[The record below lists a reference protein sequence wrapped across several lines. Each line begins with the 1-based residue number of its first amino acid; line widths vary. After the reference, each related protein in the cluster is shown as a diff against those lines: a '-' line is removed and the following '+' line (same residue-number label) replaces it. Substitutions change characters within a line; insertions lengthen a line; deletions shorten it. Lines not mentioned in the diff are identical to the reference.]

1 MKTQGKWVVFSYS
14 KSTGTRFLGLIFLP
28 FLFCTSPGNSEQAD
42 YCVGIRGNGELIAA
56 HWPAMARMVEE
67 LGMPQAIAGGSS
79 GSITTFLVESVALN
93 PDLALIVDPIERRQK
108 QSLLIKSMPFYLQ
121 ILAHHSQAVSGFEF
135 LNGLSDRGSEITQ
148 NLMRYFSSASEGN
161 ASDEKL
167 AQDLAGA
174 LKKYGPLLNP
184 EILRGLVRHPA
195 RFRKAVLES
204 LEVFGKFNATTDR
217 DIFFR
222 PGLIDF
228 KYFALLIGQIGDF
241 YAGNTPNEHQT
252 KLMSFLNN
260 CSKKGY
266 GRHFA
271 DLSANCQNEF
281 AQLVDQYLSTPW
293 SQYRN
298 QRIFDPLGLGLSS
311 FATTSII
318 KGEAKEKFTQMM
330 SAYNSANQSIDYS
343 TYSINFDKDIAYGY
357 WGQQSQLKKIQT
369 GLQPFIQKGDLKSK
383 KFLALESANW
393 FEVLSLSPAEPGLAN
408 IQNLIRN
415 SSRESVLSELTKDY
429 QNRWTDLQPHQ
440 KYISAGGW
448 SDLHPTLILK
458 AYGCENI
465 VYLTRQNG
473 ESIFGQ
479 TVFIRLTGTQ
489 NQIPFW
495 KELSLNNNQGW
506 DVKGTE
512 AEHTP
517 WNQLY
522 NLGNKESSF
531 NRSLNETDAV
541 YCTDWNSF
549 DVFNKG
555 QLNSMLRDSYTAPVL
570 LRPGSSSKLQVNKV
584 QDVVHSSGFP
594 GCSPL

>member
-1 MKTQGKWVVFSYS
+1 MKNQRKWVVFSVS
-14 KSTGTRFLGLIFLP
+14 KSTGIRFLGLIFFP
-28 FLFCTSPGNSEQAD
+28 FLFCTALGNSEQPN

-56 HWPAMARMVEE
+56 HWPAMARIVEE

-93 PDLALIVDPIERRQK
+93 PDLALIVDPAERRQK

-135 LNGLSDRGSEITQ
+135 LNGITNQGSEIAQ
-148 NLMRYFSSASEGN
+148 ILIRYLSSSRSAKASHKN
-161 ASDEKL
+161 FTR
-167 AQDLAGA
+167 DLVEA
-174 LKKYGPLLNP
+174 LEKYGPLLNP
-184 EILRGLVRHPA
+184 EILRGLERHPA
-195 RFRKAVLES
+195 YFQKAALES

-241 YAGNTPNEHQT
+241 YAGNVSKEQQ
-252 KLMSFLNN
+252 KKILSFLDN
-260 CSKKGY
+260 CSKQGY
-266 GRHFA
+266 AKQFSDISTG
-271 DLSANCQNEF
+271 CQNEF
-281 AQLVDQYLSTPW
+281 AQLVGQYISAPW
-293 SQYRN
+293 SQYHN
-298 QRIFDPLGLGLSS
+298 QRIFEPLGLGLSS

-440 KYISAGGW
+440 KYVSAGGW

-549 DVFNKG
+549 DVFHG
-555 QLNSMLRDSYTAPVL
+555 EMDSMLRDSYEAPVL
-570 LRPGSSSKLQVNKV
+570 LRPGSLSKLQVNKIHEGL
-584 QDVVHSSGFP
+584 QTKGLQ
-594 GCSPL
+594 GCNPL

>member
-1 MKTQGKWVVFSYS
+1 MKYLAAKNGARNPSQKLTQ
-14 KSTGTRFLGLIFLP
+14 
-28 FLFCTSPGNSEQAD
+28 
-42 YCVGIRGNGELIAA
+42 ELY
-56 HWPAMARMVEE
+56 E
-67 LGMPQAIAGGSS
+67 
-79 GSITTFLVESVALN
+79 
-93 PDLALIVDPIERRQK
+93 
-108 QSLLIKSMPFYLQ
+108 
-121 ILAHHSQAVSGFEF
+121 
-135 LNGLSDRGSEITQ
+135 
-148 NLMRYFSSASEGN
+148 
-161 ASDEKL
+161 
-167 AQDLAGA
+167 A

-184 EILRGLVRHPA
+184 EILRGLANHPA
-195 RFRKAVLES
+195 HFRKAVLDS
-204 LEVFGKFNATTDR
+204 LEFFGKFNATTDR

-260 CSKKGY
+260 CSKQGY

-281 AQLVDQYLSTPW
+281 TQLVDQYLSTPW

-298 QRIFDPLGLGLSS
+298 QRIFESLGLGLSS

-330 SAYNSANQSIDYS
+330 SSYNTANQNIDYS
-343 TYSINFDKDIAYGY
+343 SYSINFDKDIAYGY
-357 WGQQSQLKKIQT
+357 WGQQSSLKKIQT
-369 GLQPFIQKGDLKSK
+369 GLEPFIQKGDLKSK

-393 FEVLSLSPAEPGLAN
+393 FEVLSISPAEPGLAN

-415 SSRESVLSELTKDY
+415 SSRESVLTEATKDY
-429 QNRWTDLQPHQ
+429 TQRWTNLQSHE
-440 KYISAGGW
+440 KYVSAGGW

-495 KELSLNNNQGW
+495 KDLSLNNNRGW
-506 DVKGTE
+506 DVKNTE
-512 AEHTP
+512 AANTP

-522 NLGNKESSF
+522 NIGNKESSF
-531 NRSLNETDAV
+531 NRSLGETDAV

-549 DVFNKG
+549 DVFHG
-555 QLNSMLRDSYTAPVL
+555 ELNSMLRDSYDAPVL
-570 LRPGSSSKLQVNKV
+570 LRPGSLSKLQVNKT
-584 QDVVHSSGFP
+584 QEGLQAGDFQ

>member
-1 MKTQGKWVVFSYS
+1 MKSQAKKNVLSVS
-14 KSTGTRFLGLIFLP
+14 KSIAIGFLSLLSLAFP
-28 FLFCTSPGNSEQAD
+28 FCAALGHIEQPN

-93 PDLALIVDPIERRQK
+93 PDLALIADPIERRQR

-121 ILAHHSQAVSGFEF
+121 ALARHSQAVSGFEF
-135 LNGLSDRGSEITQ
+135 LNSLMSQGSEVTEILMKSLAATNGARNPGQKLTQ
-148 NLMRYFSSASEGN
+148 ELYE
-161 ASDEKL
+161 
-167 AQDLAGA
+167 A

-184 EILRGLVRHPA
+184 EILRGLASHPA
-195 RFRKAVLES
+195 HFRKAALEA
-204 LEVFGKFNATTDR
+204 LEFFGKFNATTDR

-260 CSKKGY
+260 CSKQGY

-281 AQLVDQYLSTPW
+281 TQLVDQYLSTPW

-298 QRIFDPLGLGLSS
+298 QRIFESLGLGFSS

-330 SAYNSANQSIDYS
+330 SAYNTANQNIDYS
-343 TYSINFDKDIAYGY
+343 SYSINFDTDIAYGY
-357 WGQQSQLKKIQT
+357 WGQQSSLEKIQT
-369 GLQPFIQKGDLKSK
+369 GLEPFIQKGDLKSK
-383 KFLALESANW
+383 KFLPLESANW
-393 FEVLSLSPAEPGLAN
+393 FEVLSISPAEPGLTN

-415 SSRESVLSELTKDY
+415 SSRESVLTEATKDY
-429 QNRWTDLQPHQ
+429 TQRWTNLQSHE
-440 KYISAGGW
+440 KYVSAGGW

-465 VYLTRQNG
+465 IYLTRQNG

-495 KELSLNNNQGW
+495 KDLSLNNDRGW

-512 AEHTP
+512 ADNTP

-531 NRSLNETDAV
+531 NRSLGETDAV

-549 DVFNKG
+549 EVFHG
-555 QLNSMLRDSYTAPVL
+555 ELNSMLRDSYGAPVL
-570 LRPGSSSKLQVNKV
+570 LRPGSLSKLQVNKI
-584 QDVVHSSGFP
+584 QEGIQAQRFQ
-594 GCSPL
+594 GCNPL

>member
-1 MKTQGKWVVFSYS
+1 MKSQAKKNVLSVS
-14 KSTGTRFLGLIFLP
+14 KSIAIGFLSLLSLAFP
-28 FLFCTSPGNSEQAD
+28 FCAALGHIEQPN

-93 PDLALIVDPIERRQK
+93 PDLALIVDPVERRQK

-121 ILAHHSQAVSGFEF
+121 TLARHSQAVSGFQF
-135 LNGLSDRGSEITQ
+135 LNSLMAQGSEITEI
-148 NLMRYFSSASEGN
+148 LMRYLSSASDAN
-161 ASDEKL
+161 ASGEKL
-167 AQDLAGA
+167 AQDLIGA
-174 LKKYGPLLNP
+174 LRKYGPLLNP
-184 EILRGLVRHPA
+184 EILRGLERHPA
-195 RFRKAVLES
+195 HFRKAALES
-204 LEVFGKFNATTDR
+204 LEVFGKFKATTDKN
-217 DIFFR
+217 IFFR

-241 YAGNTPNEHQT
+241 YAGNTPDENQS
-252 KLMSFLNN
+252 KLMSFLSN
-260 CSKKGY
+260 CSKQGY
-266 GRHFA
+266 ERHFA
-271 DLSANCQNEF
+271 DLSASCQNEF
-281 AQLVDQYLSTPW
+281 TQLVDQYLSTPW
-293 SQYRN
+293 SQYHN
-298 QRIFDPLGLGLSS
+298 QRIFEPLGLGLAS

-318 KGEAKEKFTQMM
+318 KGKGKEKFTEM
-330 SAYNSANQSIDYS
+330 SDAYNSANQSIDYS
-343 TYSINFDKDIAYGY
+343 SYAIDFDRDIAYGY
-357 WGQQSQLKKIQT
+357 WGQQSSLKKIQT
-369 GLQPFIQKGDLKSK
+369 GLEPFIQKGDLKSK

-408 IQNLIRN
+408 IQDLIRN
-415 SSRESVLSELTKDY
+415 SSRESVLIEVTKHY
-429 QNRWTDLQPHQ
+429 TQRWINLQSHE
-440 KYISAGGW
+440 KYVSAGGW

-465 VYLTRQNG
+465 IYLTRQNG

-495 KELSLNNNQGW
+495 KDLSLSNNRGW

-512 AEHTP
+512 ADNTP

-522 NLGNKESSF
+522 NLGNKDSSF
-531 NRSLNETDAV
+531 NRSLSETDAV

-549 DVFNKG
+549 DVFHG
-555 QLNSMLRDSYTAPVL
+555 ELNSMLRDSYGAPVL
-570 LRPGSSSKLQVNKV
+570 LRPGSLSKLQVNKI
-584 QDVVHSSGFP
+584 QEGLQAGDFQ

>member
-1 MKTQGKWVVFSYS
+1 MKTHRKRAVLSVS
-14 KSTGTRFLGLIFLP
+14 KSTVIGFLSLISFP
-28 FLFCTSPGNSEQAD
+28 FLFCNALGDSEQPN

-56 HWPAMARMVEE
+56 HWPAMARMIEE

-93 PDLALIVDPIERRQK
+93 PDLALISDPVERRQR

-121 ILAHHSQAVSGFEF
+121 VLAHHSRAASGFEF
-135 LNGLSDRGSEITQ
+135 INELTNQSSEIAQ
-148 NLMRYFSSASEGN
+148 ILMRYLSSASGAN
-161 ASDEKL
+161 PSDKKFT
-167 AQDLAGA
+167 QDLVEA
-174 LKKYGPLLNP
+174 LEKYGPLLNP
-184 EILRGLVRHPA
+184 EILRGLERHPA
-195 RFRKAVLES
+195 HFQKAALES
-204 LEVFGKFNATTDR
+204 LEVFGKFKATTDR

-228 KYFALLIGQIGDF
+228 RYFALLIGQIGDF
-241 YAGNTPNEHQT
+241 YAGNTPIEHR
-252 KLMSFLNN
+252 KKMLSFLDN
-260 CSKKGY
+260 CSKQGY
-266 GRHFA
+266 SRHFT
-271 DLSANCQNEF
+271 DISSSCQNEF
-281 AQLVDQYLSTPW
+281 SQLVDQYLSAPW

-298 QRIFDPLGLGLSS
+298 QRIFEPLGLGLSS

-318 KGEAKEKFTQMM
+318 KGKGKEKFTQLMN
-330 SAYNSANQSIDYS
+330 AYKAANQSIDYS
-343 TYSINFDKDIAYGY
+343 SYSINFDRDMAYGY
-357 WGQQSQLKKIQT
+357 WGQQSQLKNIQI
-369 GLQPFIQKGDLKSK
+369 GLEPFVQKGDLKSK

-393 FEVLSLSPAEPGLAN
+393 FEVLSVSPAEPGLAN
-408 IQNLIRN
+408 IQDFIIN
-415 SSRESVLSELTKDY
+415 SNRESVLTEVTKHY
-429 QNRWTDLQPHQ
+429 NQRWTNLQSHQ
-440 KYISAGGW
+440 EYVSAGGW

-495 KELSLNNNQGW
+495 KDLSLNNNQGW

-512 AEHTP
+512 ADKTP

-522 NLGNKESSF
+522 NLGNKDSSF
-531 NRSLNETDAV
+531 NRSLSEADAV

-549 DVFNKG
+549 NVFQG
-555 QLNSMLRDSYTAPVL
+555 EMESMLRDSYDAPVL
-570 LRPGSSSKLQVNKV
+570 LRPGSLSKLQVNKI
-584 QDVVHSSGFP
+584 QEGP
-594 GCSPL
+594 QIQGLQGCNSL